1 MASEDPEMTK
11 LGTGGKE
18 KQSLIVPQELEE
30 VRRLECGESQ
40 RDGSFIQ
47 HWIISCL

>member
-1 MASEDPEMTK
+1 MASEDPKRSK

-30 VRRLECGESQ
+30 VRGLECGESQ
-40 RDGSFIQ
+40 RDNCFIQ